1 MIFWKGGGSFPN
13 LCRILFGSFLKIH
26 ANNGKAEYEAGIV
39 HCEED
44 IYSDKANLMFAKRR
58 AWMVRL

>member
-26 ANNGKAEYEAGIV
+26 TNNGKAEYEAGIV